1 MPAPRLQRLRS
12 ERDWDPKPNF
22 AIQKLKARGHDAN
35 HGVLFAVQQEV
46 APDDISITCIALLP
60 QPVTKYCDPLRA
72 GLIVIWCKPLT
83 NGRPDTE
90 QREEIRTHA
99 EYFNL
104 LRFSVAS
111 QV

>member
-12 ERDWDPKPNF
+12 KRDRDPKPNL
-22 AIQKLKARGHDAN
+22 AIQKLKAGGHDPN
-35 HGVLFAVQQEV
+35 HGVLFAIQQDV
-46 APDDISITCIALLP
+46 ASDDISITCIALLP
-60 QPVTKYCDPLRA
+60 QPVTKYCNPVRA
-72 GLIVIWCKPLT
+72 RFIVICSKPLS
-83 NGRPDTE
+83 NCRLDTE
-90 QREEIRTHA
+90 QREEIRSRA